1 MKNRVLRL
9 AVCILALGFA
19 SLAAP
24 AQTKQ
29 ISHDVSSFDCLD
41 VDFDFDVR
49 VVEARKPSVSLNVD
63 NELKDLVQTYVKNHT
78 LYITLDQK
86 KLPSDLRKLFKSRR
100 SKGPVLEATVY
111 ISEPLTAVKL
121 AGASILTVTPD
132 IECKEFRIDLED
144 NARIERLTVDAGTVT
159 VNASDK
165 SFADIV
171 LYADEI
177 KINSS
182 GSSVIGLDQ
191 DSEKLAIVAGGSS
204 EVRMEGETLDAD
216 LTVSG
221 TSKATL
227 AGKTNKLAVTGSGFT
242 NVDAINLKASECTA
256 KLSGNCKV
264 YEAATETIHVDISG
278 NSTLVFDGDPVVD
291 IISVKSSTLQRYNN
305 AKR

>member
-1 MKNRVLRL
+1 M

-19 SLAAP
+19 SLVAF

-29 ISHDVSSFDCLD
+29 INHDVSSFDCLD

-49 VVEARKPSVSLNVD
+49 VVESRKPSVSLNVD
-63 NELKDLVQTYVKNHT
+63 NELKDFVQTYVKNHT

-86 KLPSDLRKLFKSRR
+86 KLPSDLKKLFRNRR
-100 SKGPVLEATVY
+100 SKSPVLEATVY
-111 ISEPLTAVKL
+111 TPDPLTEVRLSAY
-121 AGASILTVTPD
+121 SILSVNQE
-132 IECKEFRIDLED
+132 IECKDFRIDLDE

-159 VNASDK
+159 VNATGK
-165 SFADIV
+165 SSADLV

-177 KINSS
+177 KINAS

-191 DSEKLAIVAGGSS
+191 DSEKLSIVAGGSS